1 MEKRRFGLGSSR
13 SILGR
18 EPENPRKMNHGRAEL
33 WVRLILSAAA
43 TVLFGG
49 CAVSHPYRV
58 QIKDPDGN
66 PVQGATIHPTP
77 LYPKSSNKRTSD
89 RRGMLASAVGSF
101 VVVADGF
108 EPKLVDV
115 WSERRAVIHLTP
127 SQATARSGEGAIG
140 HHRFI
145 SGLMRQAVELY
156 SDRDSPTS
164 AAQ

>member
-1 MEKRRFGLGSSR
+1 
-13 SILGR
+13 
-18 EPENPRKMNHGRAEL
+18 
-33 WVRLILSAAA
+33 
-43 TVLFGG
+43 
-49 CAVSHPYRV
+49 
-58 QIKDPDGN
+58 
-66 PVQGATIHPTP
+66 
-77 LYPKSSNKRTSD
+77 
-89 RRGMLASAVGSF
+89 MLASAVGSF

-156 SDRDSPTS
+156 SDRDSPAS
-164 AAQ
+164 AVQ